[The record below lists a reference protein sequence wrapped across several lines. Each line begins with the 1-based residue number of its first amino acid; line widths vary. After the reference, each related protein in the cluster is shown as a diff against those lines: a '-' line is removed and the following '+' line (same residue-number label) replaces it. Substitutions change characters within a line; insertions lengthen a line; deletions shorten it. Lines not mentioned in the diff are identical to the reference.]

1 MSMAAEF
8 AFRVVSWSEPGRLHK
23 VTAGVSVHCDCTG
36 FGISNFCRHIDATLV
51 SGERFMVHEDDRA
64 VADQAMKAMAGKLV
78 PPEGW
83 QATWRRDYRWRGLHR
98 KRPSINPRTSGK
110 PLVAFTGTLRG
121 PDGIIRLKKFWK
133 AEAKANGWDVAD
145 SPSPFTDVLVAEDP
159 MSGSAKLRTALANF
173 TVIVS
178 ADEWPEL
185 MRDGVLPED

>member
-1 MSMAAEF
+1 MADEIT
-8 AFRVVSWSEPGRLHK
+8 FRVVSWSEPGRLHT
-23 VTAGVSVHCDCTG
+23 VTVGASVHCDCTG

-64 VADQAMKAMAGKLV
+64 LADQAMKAMAGKMTV
-78 PPEGW
+78 PDGW

-110 PLVAFTGTLRG
+110 PLVAFTGRLLG
-121 PDGIIRLKKFWK
+121 PDGKKILKDVWE

-145 SPSPFTDVLVAEDP
+145 SASPFTDVLVAGDP
-159 MSGSAKLRTALANF
+159 MGGSAKLRTARANF

-185 MRDGVLPED
+185 MRDGVLPEE

>member
-1 MSMAAEF
+1 MADEVT
-8 AFRVVSWSEPGRLHK
+8 FRVLSWSEPGRLHT
-23 VTAGVSVHCDCTG
+23 VTAGASVHCDCTG

-51 SGERFMVHEDDRA
+51 GGERFMVHEEDRA
-64 VADQAMKAMAGKLV
+64 LADQAMKAVAGKLAA
-78 PPEGW
+78 PDGW

-121 PDGIIRLKKFWK
+121 PDGKKILKEVWE

-145 SPSPFTDVLVAEDP
+145 NPSPFTDVLVAEDP
-159 MSGSAKLRTALANF
+159 LGSSAKLRTARANF

-185 MRDGVLPED
+185 MREGVLPEE